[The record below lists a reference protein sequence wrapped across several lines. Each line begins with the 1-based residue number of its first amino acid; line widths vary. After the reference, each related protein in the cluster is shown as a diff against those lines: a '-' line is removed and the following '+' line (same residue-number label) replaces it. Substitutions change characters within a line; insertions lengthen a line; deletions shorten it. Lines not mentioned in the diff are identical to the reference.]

1 MVINRLAHFCHF
13 KNPYLSSNEIGFQKL
28 LCAHKQNRL
37 CVQYSVF
44 SSLCPSRRTSATYPG
59 LAATPRRPR
68 WARPSCVPRPRSGN
82 SYAEAARGLIM
93 INMEARRVI
102 LSTST
107 DSSANYIIK
116 HVKVQLP
123 NKGLAI
129 FCPCGGRPFT
139 HFSQKSV

>member
-1 MVINRLAHFCHF
+1 MPIFVLIFCHNF
-13 KNPYLSSNEIGFQKL
+13 ATLKTHIFLPSNDIGFQKL
-28 LCAHKQNRL
+28 LCAQKQNRL
-37 CVQYSVF
+37 CVYYSVF
-44 SSLCPSRRTSATYPG
+44 NSLRPSRRTSATCRG
-59 LAATPRRPR
+59 RAATPRRPR

-82 SYAEAARGLIM
+82 SYAEAARELIM

-123 NKGLAI
+123 NKVLAI
-129 FCPCGGRPFT
+129 FCPCG
-139 HFSQKSV
+139 SL